1 MKNVVT
7 AIFDVE
13 SEAYQAFNEIS
24 SKPFGTDYV
33 VAELALVK
41 HEGTGVKVA
50 DFFDAA
56 DVNSDDTATGMLVGT
71 LVGIIG
77 GPLGMLLGASIGALA
92 GSIVDA
98 NDTTDTLSGL
108 EVTAGKLYEG
118 ETAIIALVQENEPA
132 FDAAFAKYECTIIRV
147 DADSVGDEADRAI
160 KLEEQLAHEA
170 RVQMRAEK
178 KAAKKAEKAEKEAKK
193 EAKRAARQAKMDA
206 KFAEIENKMAGREAE
221 HEAKRA
227 EFDEASEIAKSEFI
241 NETKKMTGEAK

>member
-118 ETAIIALVQENEPA
+118 ETAIIALVQEAEPA
-132 FDAAFAKYECTIIRV
+132 FDAAFAKYGCTIIRV
-147 DADSVGDEADRAI
+147 DADSVGDEVDRAI

-178 KAAKKAEKAEKEAKK
+178 KAAKQAEKAEKEAKK

>member
-13 SEAYQAFNEIS
+13 SEAYQAFNEIT

-147 DADSVGDEADRAI
+147 DADSVGDEVDRAI

-178 KAAKKAEKAEKEAKK
+178 KAAKQAEKAEKEAKK

-221 HEAKRA
+221 HEAKRG